1 MSSPAGAQRVGCSGA
16 CWRVHRVGLAW
27 GVLPRCASQRGKA
40 ETGGTGLMVLLREAA
55 WFVVPRPGQ
64 QEKEGHVAKL
74 LACPI
79 HCGSCK
85 PPGHRLCASC
95 PFADAGAKVWPWA
108 LQTPSDSV
116 PVHRLVFRLP
126 LQGPLGRPD
135 PAPSA
140 ACRGSAELP
149 STAVT
154 GFLSRSIS

>member
-1 MSSPAGAQRVGCSGA
+1 MSSPAGAQQAGCRGV
-16 CWRVHRVGLAW
+16 CWRARRVGLAW
-27 GVLPRCASQRGKA
+27 GVLPRCASQGGKA
-40 ETGGTGLMVLLREAA
+40 ETDGTGLTELLREAA

-64 QEKEGHVAKL
+64 QEKEGHVAKQ

-95 PFADAGAKVWPWA
+95 PFANAGAEVWPWA
-108 LQTPSDSV
+108 LQTPSV
-116 PVHRLVFRLP
+116 PMHRLVFRLP
-126 LQGPLGRPD
+126 LQGPPGLPG

-149 STAVT
+149 SSAVT